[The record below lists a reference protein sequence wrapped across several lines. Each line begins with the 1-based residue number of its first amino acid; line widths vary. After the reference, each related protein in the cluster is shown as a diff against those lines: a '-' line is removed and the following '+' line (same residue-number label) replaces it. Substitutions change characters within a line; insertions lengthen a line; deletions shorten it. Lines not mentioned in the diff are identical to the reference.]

1 MSEAQIKE
9 ELKKLEE
16 EMKVNKISKADFD
29 KKKAELQK
37 KLEMLEES

>member
-16 EMKVNKISKADFD
+16 ELKANKISKADYD
-29 KKKAELQK
+29 KKKADLQK

>member
-16 EMKVNKISKADFD
+16 ELKANKISKADFD

>member
-1 MSEAQIKE
+1 MSEAQIKD

-16 EMKVNKISKADFD
+16 EMKANNISKADYD

>member
-9 ELKKLEE
+9 ELKKLEDE
-16 EMKVNKISKADFD
+16 LKANKITKADYD
-29 KKKAELQK
+29 KKKADLQK

>member
-16 EMKVNKISKADFD
+16 DLKANKISKADYD
-29 KKKAELQK
+29 KKKADLQK

>member
-9 ELKKLEE
+9 ELKKLDEE
-16 EMKVNKISKADFD
+16 LKANRISRADYD

>member
-16 EMKVNKISKADFD
+16 ELKANRLSKADYD